1 MKNINAKLRYL
12 YIQQQTYK
20 HLTIIGFIIIIS
32 LQVMLAVKQIPADNL
47 HLQSISEEQMEY
59 YANTDIEPV
68 PTADLIFE

>member
-1 MKNINAKLRYL
+1 MRNINAKLKYL

-32 LQVMLAVKQIPADNL
+32 LQVMLAVKQAPADTL

-59 YANTDIEPV
+59 FANTDTEPV